1 MKFIRKILN
10 KFKYLFLIIIIPLFS
25 VIAFVTYDS
34 FIPSVAYEKYG
45 YNSNFDYYFYR
56 KYEIMYEEDFL
67 EKEDDLKNCK
77 NKTECDIALIRYN
90 SAKSLLELQK
100 EKLKEQKEGAQK
112 WFNSREIVFFQIILV
127 SLIICIFSLSL
138 IFILKILFDIIDLF
152 TIKYNKFNKWR
163 NENLNNGSED
173 VL

>member
-10 KFKYLFLIIIIPLFS
+10 KFKYLFLIITIPFFS

-45 YNSNFDYYFYR
+45 YDFNFDYYSYR
-56 KYEIMYEEDFL
+56 MSEKDFL
-67 EKEDDLKNCK
+67 EKEYDLKNCK

-90 SAKSLLELQK
+90 SAKSSFKYQK
-100 EKLKEQKEGAQK
+100 EMLKKQEESAKK
-112 WFNSREIVFFQIILV
+112 WFNSSAIVFFKIIMV
-127 SLIICIFSLSL
+127 FFIIYIFIASL

-163 NENLNNGSED
+163 NENLNND
-173 VL
+173 

>member
-10 KFKYLFLIIIIPLFS
+10 KFKYLFLIITIPFFS
-25 VIAFVTYDS
+25 VIVFVTYDS
-34 FIPSVAYEKYG
+34 FIPSIAYEKYG
-45 YNSNFDYYFYR
+45 YDFNFNYYSYR
-56 KYEIMYEEDFL
+56 MSEKDFL

-77 NKTECDIALIRYN
+77 NKTECDIALIWYN
-90 SAKSLLELQK
+90 SAKSLFEY
-100 EKLKEQKEGAQK
+100 EKGMLKKQEEGAQK
-112 WFNSREIVFFQIILV
+112 WFNSSAIVFYRIILI

>member
-10 KFKYLFLIIIIPLFS
+10 KFKYLFLIITIPFFS
-25 VIAFVTYDS
+25 VIEFFTYDS
-34 FIPSVAYEKYG
+34 FFPSIAYEKYG
-45 YNSNFDYYFYR
+45 YDCNFNYYFYR
-56 KYEIMYEEDFL
+56 TYEKNFL

-77 NKTECDIALIRYN
+77 NKKECDIALISYN
-90 SAKSLLELQK
+90 NAKSLFEYEK
-100 EKLKEQKEGAQK
+100 EMLKKQEEGAQK
-112 WFNSREIVFFQIILV
+112 WFNSREIVFFRIILV

-163 NENLNNGSED
+163 NENLNNEGKD